1 MGNSLNKIHLPGETI
16 GIIGGGQ
23 LGQMMAASAKE
34 KGFKVLILD
43 PTPNCPA
50 AQVSDGQ
57 IVSSYDDLSGLI
69 KLAKKCDVLTYEFE
83 NVDAETI
90 SEVKKYTDVPQ
101 GTKALIVT
109 QNRIREKSFLEDNRF
124 PVVKHAIVNSYSEFT
139 SAIES
144 VGIPAILKTVEGGYD
159 GKGQLRI
166 EDDSF
171 SENEVQELLTSG
183 TCILEAQIDLLKEV
197 SVVISGN
204 SNGEQSVFPVIE
216 NEHRNNILHISN
228 CPAFIKAETEQECYQ
243 IAAKIASGLNLV
255 GTMCVEFFID
265 TKHQVYVNEIAPR
278 PHNSGHLTIE
288 ACNLSQFDTHILG
301 VCGWKMP
308 KVKLF
313 ESAIMVNLL
322 GQHLQPAKDA
332 ITKHV
337 DWYFHDYGKAEAKHN
352 RKMGHITI
360 LTDNIEL
367 SKLQIQND
375 PIWDK

>member
-1 MGNSLNKIHLPGETI
+1 MGKILNKLHQPGETI

-57 IVSSYDDLSGLI
+57 IVAEYDDLSSLI
-69 KLAKKCDVLTYEFE
+69 KLAKQSDVLTYEFE

-109 QNRIREKSFLEDNRF
+109 QNRIREKSFLEDNGF
-124 PVVKHAIVNSYSEFT
+124 PVVKHAIINSYGDFER
-139 SAIES
+139 AIQEIGFP
-144 VGIPAILKTVEGGYD
+144 VILKTVEGGYD
-159 GKGQLRI
+159 GKGQIRI
-166 EDDSF
+166 ENESF
-171 SENEVQELLTSG
+171 SENEVSELISSG
-183 TCILEAQIDLLKEV
+183 TCILEAQIDLYKEV
-197 SVVISGN
+197 SVVISAN
-204 SNGEQSVFPVIE
+204 PNGEHSIFPVIE
-216 NEHRNNILHISN
+216 NEHRDNILHISN
-228 CPAFIKAETEQECYQ
+228 CPAIIKKETDDQCLIVASQ
-243 IAAKIASGLNLV
+243 IASKLNLV
-255 GTMCVEFFID
+255 GTLCVEFFISSD
-265 TKHQVYVNEIAPR
+265 HEVFVNEIAPR

-288 ACNLSQFDTHILG
+288 SCNVSQFDTHIIG
-301 VCGWKMP
+301 VCGWPMP

-313 ESAIMVNLL
+313 KSAVMVNLL
-322 GQHLQPAKDA
+322 GQHLQPAKDQISA
-332 ITKHV
+332 HPE
-337 DWYFHDYGKAEAKHN
+337 WNFHDYSKEEAKFN

-360 LTDNIEL
+360 LTDDINETK
-367 SKLQIQND
+367 SKINND